1 MPRLPWKIEVTAAAA
16 RQIKGL
22 GPSNAERIRK
32 YLRERLA
39 TLDDPRQLGRPL
51 AGSALGN
58 FWRYRVGDYRL
69 LCEISDGT
77 LTVLVVAVGHRRNIY
92 R

>member
-1 MPRLPWKIEVTAAAA
+1 MPRLPWKTEVTAVAA

-22 GPSNAERIRK
+22 DPSIAGRIRK
-32 YLRERLA
+32 CLRERLA
-39 TLDDPRQLGRPL
+39 TLDDPRQFGRPL

-58 FWRYRVGDYRL
+58 FWRYRAGNHRL
-69 LCEISDGT
+69 LCEISDST
-77 LTVLVVAVGHRRNIY
+77 LTILVVAVGHRSHIY

>member
-1 MPRLPWKIEVTAAAA
+1 MPRLLGKIEVTAAAA

-22 GPSNAERIRK
+22 GPSNAGRIGK

-51 AGSALGN
+51 AGSELGN

-69 LCEISDGT
+69 L
-77 LTVLVVAVGHRRNIY
+77 
-92 R
+92 

>member
-1 MPRLPWKIEVTAAAA
+1 M
-16 RQIKGL
+16 
-22 GPSNAERIRK
+22 
-32 YLRERLA
+32 RERLA
-39 TLDDPRQLGRPL
+39 TLDDPRGLGRPL

-69 LCEISDGT
+69 LCEINDGT